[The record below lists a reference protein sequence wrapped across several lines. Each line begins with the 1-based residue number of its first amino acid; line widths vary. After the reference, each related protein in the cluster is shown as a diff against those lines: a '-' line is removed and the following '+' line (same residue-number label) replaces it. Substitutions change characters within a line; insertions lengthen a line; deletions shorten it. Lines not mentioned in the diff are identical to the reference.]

1 VTSRGNVRPL
11 ITHRVLKSDALVV
24 LVRSDPLRASQ
35 GSEAVPY
42 NMKSKSNYT
51 KHAQDIPQG
60 FRYPKQAFLL
70 PEELFPQTA
79 APMRPFTCHKQNY
92 IQAFYTH

>member
-60 FRYPKQAFLL
+60 LDIQNRPFCSRRSCFHKQLL
-70 PEELFPQTA
+70 P
-79 APMRPFTCHKQNY
+79 
-92 IQAFYTH
+92 